1 MTVQE
6 LYDWAKKNNLLDKPI
21 AKNFNFQIEKV
32 ENVMFL
38 PEEYTKSEA
47 MVVLD

>member
-6 LYDWAKKNNLLDKPI
+6 LYDWAKERNLLDKQI
-21 AKNFNFQIEKV
+21 FKNFNFNTEPV
-32 ENVMFL
+32 EYAHL
-38 PEEYTKSEA
+38 LTEDLTKTTD